1 MALMAVASDGLLDKA
16 GSFLGKWTS
25 YAAFGTFVL
34 YLLGYL
40 TMRFHFYSFGIFAE
54 LAVLDER
61 YLFAGAQFL
70 VYLAGTIPILAV
82 VALIVRLLDKLVARW
97 SLRQRVVDFFAV
109 GNRLAIWGVLLSV
122 AVIQF
127 VSRQCYA
134 FSNLLLRNELPP
146 PVWLHC
152 VLLDEA
158 GGLQQIYFALLTIG
172 ALVAAWMARAAWSRS
187 VPTRW
192 PALLA
197 LLAGIQFLFLPVN
210 FGILVANKELPSIE
224 TDAGPRWLV
233 WTDEKSVTFLE
244 RAGNGERF
252 LIVERKDDVKTLR
265 TSAPE
270 SILNELFAKR

>member
-1 MALMAVASDGLLDKA
+1 MPVPSDGLAGKA

-40 TMRFHFYSFGIFAE
+40 TLRFHFYSFGIFAE
-54 LAVLDER
+54 LALLEER

-70 VYLAGTIPILAV
+70 VYLTGTIPILAV
-82 VALIVRLLDKLVARW
+82 LALIVWPLDKLAARW
-97 SLRQRVVDFFAV
+97 PLRQRVVDFFAA
-109 GNRLAIWGVLLSV
+109 GNRLAILGVLLSV
-122 AVIQF
+122 AVIQG

-146 PVWLHC
+146 PAWLHC
-152 VLLDEA
+152 VLLDEN

-172 ALVAAWMARAAWSRS
+172 ALVAAWAARANWSRP
-187 VPTRW
+187 VPARW

-197 LLAGIQFLFLPVN
+197 LLAGIQFLLLPVN
-210 FGILVANKELPSIE
+210 FGILIANKELPSIE
-224 TDAGPRWLV
+224 TEAGRRWLV
-233 WTDEKSVTFLE
+233 WTGEKSVTFLE
-244 RAGNGERF
+244 RAENGERV

-270 SILNELFAKR
+270 PILNELFRKR